1 MIEGLIVVLVLSLVS
16 VIISLIGRWGTP
28 GILLIIL
35 QAICAVVVAYLLIRV
50 RVKVSRAEKEKLKAK
65 IDELEGKINSMVN
78 K

>member
-16 VIISLIGRWGTP
+16 VIISLIGRWGMP

-35 QAICAVVVAYLLIRV
+35 QAVCAVISTYLLIRV